1 MKKKIFGLIAG
12 LCCTASLFSGCNL
25 FGTDYNKYYG
35 EIVAKNGKYEVTRE
49 ELINGYSSYGQ
60 ELVSEQ
66 NYSTEEAMKATMK
79 MLLQRKMLLDT
90 IKNNAAKELANT
102 SLETKDYK
110 YELTNSEYNAAVKEA
125 WEYIDGQIKTYVTK
139 NYDDPDTV
147 FTEDEKDDSA
157 HAGSKDE
164 FTQTIKVEDGKIKV
178 VTEEKED
185 DESRLSIY
193 NYAQPTFIDSEIVDK
208 VMKEY
213 IADLK
218 EAESYKKPKDTS
230 DKAVL
235 NRELDRVFKTSLEN
249 AYLTKFQTSYTNSFG
264 TENGYLTGST
274 TQAILDKYIA
284 MYNANKEEYE
294 IDSASFYKNVVD
306 TSNRKN
312 YVFYGY
318 SEDIIEVHHILI
330 KFANDSSEYEKDPLL
345 SDEEN
350 EESKKNLNTINNTLA
365 KERDSEGYET
375 GKTVSVYD
383 LRNTLIQNIID
394 YADGTYTRGSQAYTD
409 YVTTEFD
416 KLMYKYNEDDG
427 ILNAQFD
434 YAIGANGTTS
444 MVEPF
449 TNAAIDLYNEGYT
462 GAISDIVESSYGYH
476 IILYT
481 NKLSNVDLGAVD
493 INLLASIK
501 LTSSSTEENNMLEYM
516 YSLVKSEAYSS
527 YESNVLATLEA
538 GQTYTYYKSVYK
550 DLLG

>member
-1 MKKKIFGLIAG
+1 MKKKVFGLIAG

-60 ELVSEQ
+60 KLVSEQ
-66 NYSTEEAMKATMK
+66 SYTVEDAMKATMK

-90 IKNNAAKELANT
+90 IKTEAAKETSNT
-102 SLETKDYK
+102 SIETKDYK

-125 WEYIDGQIKTYVTK
+125 WEYIDSQIKTYVTK
-139 NYDDPDTV
+139 NYEDPDKVFTTETKDDP
-147 FTEDEKDDSA
+147 E

-164 FTQTIKVEDGKIKV
+164 FTQTIKVEGDKIKV
-178 VTEEKED
+178 VKEEQED
-185 DESRLSIY
+185 DATKLSIY
-193 NYAQPTFIDSEIVDK
+193 DYSKPTFIESSIIDE
-208 VMKEY
+208 VMNDY

-218 EAESYKKPKDTS
+218 ENESYKKISDKS

-249 AYLTKFQTSYTNSFG
+249 AYLTKFQTTYTNSFG
-264 TENGYLTGST
+264 TKDGYLTGAT

-284 MYNANKEEYE
+284 MYKANQEEYE
-294 IDSASFYKNVVD
+294 IDSASFYSNLVD

-318 SEDIIEVHHILI
+318 SEDIIEVHHILV
-330 KFANDSSEYEKDPLL
+330 KFANEEDKYQDDPLL

-350 EESKKNLNTINNTLA
+350 KKAKEDLNTINNTFA

-375 GKTVSVYD
+375 GKTISVYE

-394 YADGTYTRGSQAYTD
+394 YADGTYTKGSKEYTD

-434 YAIGANGTTS
+434 YAVGANGTTG

-449 TNAAIDLYNEGYT
+449 TNAAIDLYNTGYT

-481 NKLSNVDLGAVD
+481 NKLTNIDIGALDIDL
-493 INLLASIK
+493 LESIK
-501 LTSSSTEENNMLEYM
+501 LTSSSTAENNMLEYM
-516 YSLVKSEAYSS
+516 YSLVKAEAYST
-527 YESNVLATLEA
+527 YEANVLATLEA
-538 GQTYTYYKSVYK
+538 DQTYVYYRSAYK
-550 DLLG
+550 DLL

>member
-60 ELVSEQ
+60 KLVSEQ
-66 NYSTEEAMKATMK
+66 NYSIEEAMKATMK

-90 IKNNAAKELANT
+90 IKSNATKELANT
-102 SLETKDYK
+102 TLETKDYK

-125 WEYIDGQIKTYVTK
+125 WDYIDGQIKTYVTK
-139 NYDDPDTV
+139 NYDDPDNV
-147 FTEDEKDDSA
+147 FTEDKKDDPA
-157 HAGSKDE
+157 HVGSKDE

-249 AYLTKFQTSYTNSFG
+249 AYLAKFQTSYTNSFG
-264 TENGYLTGST
+264 TENGYLTGAT
-274 TQAILDKYIA
+274 TQAILNKYIA
-284 MYNANKEEYE
+284 MYNANKEGYE

-330 KFANDSSEYEKDPLL
+330 KFANDSSKYEKDPLL

-350 EESKKNLNTINNTLA
+350 EEAKKNLNTINNTLA

-481 NKLSNVDLGAVD
+481 NKLSNIDLGALD

>member
-60 ELVSEQ
+60 KLVSEKK
-66 NYSTEEAMKATMK
+66 YSVEEAMKATMK

-125 WEYIDGQIKTYVTK
+125 WDYIDGQIKTYVTK
-139 NYDDPDTV
+139 NYDDPDKV
-147 FTEDEKDDSA
+147 FTEDKKDDPA
-157 HAGSKDE
+157 HAGSKKE
-164 FTQTIKVEDGKIKV
+164 FTQTINVEGDKIKV

-185 DESRLSIY
+185 NASRLSIY
-193 NYAQPTFIDSEIVDK
+193 NYTKPTFINSEIVDK

-218 EAESYKKPKDTS
+218 EAVSYKKPKDTS

-264 TENGYLTGST
+264 TENGYLTGAT
-274 TQAILDKYIA
+274 TQAILYKYIA

-330 KFANDSSEYEKDPLL
+330 KFANDSSKYEKDPLL
-345 SDEEN
+345 SDKEN
-350 EESKKNLNTINNTLA
+350 EEAKKNLNTINNTLA

-394 YADGTYTRGSQAYTD
+394 YADGTFTKGSQAYTD

-434 YAIGANGTTS
+434 YAVGANGTTG

-481 NKLSNVDLGAVD
+481 NKLSNVDLGALD
-493 INLLASIK
+493 INLLANIK
-501 LTSSSTEENNMLEYM
+501 LTSSSTKENNMLEYM
-516 YSLVKSEAYSS
+516 YSLIKKEAYSA
-527 YESNVLATLEA
+527 YEANVLATLEA